1 MAALW
6 IRPWGS
12 YLVQVVPKLA
22 GSLKVGAIGDGFG
35 AFWEP
40 IIHMSESLTD
50 IGEDRIREGRETV
63 DIRWHIWIKEVVRQ
77 GLFQD
82 LRKQPDS

>member
-1 MAALW
+1 
-6 IRPWGS
+6 
-12 YLVQVVPKLA
+12 
-22 GSLKVGAIGDGFG
+22 
-35 AFWEP
+35 
-40 IIHMSESLTD
+40 MSESLAD